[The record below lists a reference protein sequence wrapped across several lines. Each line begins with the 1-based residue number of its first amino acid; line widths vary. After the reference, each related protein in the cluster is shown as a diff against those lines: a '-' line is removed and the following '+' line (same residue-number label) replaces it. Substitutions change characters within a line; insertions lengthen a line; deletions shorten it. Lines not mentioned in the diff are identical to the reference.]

1 MFLAVFCDSIG
12 MLINDRRGAHVR
24 RGGNRQCGRDPM
36 TVDLSRRQAA
46 ERGMRFLLSLGGEKA
61 GEIERIAAPPRSR
74 GNALSVFA

>member
-1 MFLAVFCDSIG
+1 
-12 MLINDRRGAHVR
+12 
-24 RGGNRQCGRDPM
+24 M

-61 GEIERIAAPPRSR
+61 GDIERIAASPRSR